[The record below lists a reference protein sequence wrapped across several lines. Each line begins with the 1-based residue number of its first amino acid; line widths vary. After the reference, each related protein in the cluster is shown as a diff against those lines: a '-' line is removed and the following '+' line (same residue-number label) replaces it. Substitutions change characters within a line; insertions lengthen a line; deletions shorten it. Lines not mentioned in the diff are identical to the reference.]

1 MPDTASEAHK
11 RSFILAGEAVTWQG
25 ESEAETEKSGG
36 EDEKSRERK
45 PRQTFISLSWVWEC
59 GVRDWQVWLEV
70 DTVDKCLKGFVQ
82 HTV

>member
-36 EDEKSRERK
+36 EDEKSREETK
-45 PRQTFISLSWVWEC
+45 TDLYNLELGMGVWGQRLA
-59 GVRDWQVWLEV
+59 GVAR
-70 DTVDKCLKGFVQ
+70 GG
-82 HTV
+82 HRG